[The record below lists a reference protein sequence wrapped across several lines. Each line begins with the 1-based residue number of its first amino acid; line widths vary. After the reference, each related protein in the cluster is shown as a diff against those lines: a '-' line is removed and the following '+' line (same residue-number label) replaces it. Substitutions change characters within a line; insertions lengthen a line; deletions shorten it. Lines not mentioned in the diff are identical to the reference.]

1 METKVKEFFTKKRT
15 CALLTVLVL
24 ILQMF
29 SPYSVLMNKV
39 YAAEPAAG
47 EPYFELAIHPIDASG
62 AYDDW
67 DEDTSYYYYDY
78 DPDTDTLETY
88 SGTRVVL
95 VDLVLKGSTTVNSAA
110 ISLKYD
116 STKMTPSMEVNVG
129 TKKNPRYEMQDAT
142 DFADFLVDGTI
153 WDVEAIATLDTST
166 STFRLDGG
174 STTGDIA
181 ENTVIM
187 TMVYKLADGVTLQDL
202 TTDVFTLAPASGLT
216 SGLQIPYVNSSGTTV
231 SVEGDTYL
239 LFDGFAAGT
248 KKVDS
253 IAIKT
258 MPSKTQYYTGETL
271 DYTGGEIKVT
281 YDDTSEETISI
292 PDAIANGT
300 LTASSTVATSSK
312 KVTFTYDGKTTD
324 FEYYLLNSLSVGT
337 QLSNMNY
344 EHGDSIN
351 FAGGEL
357 IATYV
362 NNSGATQA
370 STLNIANELAAGTLS
385 VDRNTADV
393 DNKTITFTYYDNK
406 TASMTLTVTDPI
418 ASISITTQPTTLTYS
433 DGDTISLAGGI
444 ITPITKSGKTA
455 TTVATDA
462 ATVTASTTTASIA
475 QATNKWTIAGGDGL
489 EAGNQTITLTYEGK
503 TADYT
508 IVVNDTV
515 ASLSITTQP
524 TTKNKLGTASAALSF
539 SGIVATI
546 QTSGGASFTVGESS
560 LTIDRSSYNANSLST
575 QSFPVRY
582 GTVNSSNNAEITLS
596 NYITG
601 ISVNFTNTEFD
612 YGTPLSTVLTSG
624 TYTENYADGTSSSA
638 KAISSSMV
646 TGYNASPAAALFGA
660 DHTYAETL
668 TIKLSSSSNPF
679 DQLPAT
685 ATQAITI
692 KDVVDNITV
701 LNKPSKISYNY
712 GEAFSSNGGQINVNY
727 KSGNTTTVSMGNSAV
742 SLTETDGSTINMS
755 PAISEFVNGK
765 ATKTIKVTY
774 TDGTNTYDTSFDIT
788 IKDEVS
794 SIAVTTDPTL
804 TFEHGDTFNADG
816 GKLTVTY
823 ASTRTEVIDLDMAT
837 LTETD
842 DSTINMTPAA
852 SEYTNNS
859 LTKTIKVTYGSK
871 NTTYTITIKNTV
883 SSISVTAPT
892 TTTYNLNDSTSLA
905 GGEVVVTRKAG
916 NTENVALTDSKV
928 TVTDFDTSVAG
939 TNKTANVKYTE
950 DGKDYTGTFTYTV
963 IDNVTS
969 IVITAPTDVNFNHGD
984 TLTFNGGNIAVHY
997 AGGSTNNITIDST
1010 MVTDKATGTSVNMS
1024 PAASDYTNYEL
1035 TKTLTITY
1043 TEGGVTKT
1051 QDYTITIKNN
1061 ITGIAMGTVPT
1072 NTTYNINDAAY
1083 DLTGG
1088 DIIVTRAVG
1097 NAETVS
1103 LTDTGVTLT
1112 PLSTLTTSTGT
1123 KAVTVTYEGKT
1134 TTFNIT
1140 VKNGV
1145 TNIAITAP
1153 TDVTFEHGD
1162 TLTLNGGTITVTY
1175 ADGTTA
1181 PVTMTTA
1188 MVKETLSG
1196 TNVNMSPAVSEYDS
1210 NNQVTKNLTIEY
1222 TEDGVTKSETY
1233 NITINNSI
1241 DNIAIAT
1248 SPRASYNLNESTTG
1262 VGGTLTV
1269 TRKAGNT
1276 ESVNIEDSMVTNLDT
1291 TTAGV
1296 GKTATVTYQGK
1307 TTTYTYDV
1315 IDNVTSIDITA
1326 PTDITFNHGDTL
1338 TFNGGNIAV
1347 HYAGGSTNNITIDS
1361 TMVTDKATGTS
1372 VNMSPAA
1379 SDYTNYEL
1387 TKTLTITYTEGGVT
1401 KTQDYTITIKNNIT
1415 GIAMGTVPT
1424 NTTYNINDAA
1434 YDLTGGDIIV
1444 TRAVGNA
1451 ETVSLTDTGVTLTP
1465 LSTLT
1470 TSTGTKAVTV
1480 TYEGKTT
1487 TFNITVKNGVTNI
1500 AITAPTDVTF
1510 EHGDTLTLNGGTI
1523 TVTYADGT
1531 TAPVTMT
1538 TAMVTETSS
1547 GSSVNMSPAVSEY
1560 NSSNQVTKNLTI
1572 SYTEDGVTNSETYN
1586 ITIKNT
1592 VSSISVT
1599 APTTTTYNLN
1609 DTPSLTGGEVVVTR
1623 KAGNTENVA
1632 LTDSKVTVTDF
1643 DTTTAGLNKT
1653 ANVKYTEDGKD
1664 YTGTFTYTVI
1674 DNVTSIVITAPTDIT
1689 FEHGDT
1695 LTLNGGTITVTYAD
1709 GTTAPVTMTTAMV
1722 TETSSG
1728 SSVNMSPAVSE
1739 YDSNNQV
1746 IKNLTITYTEDGV
1759 TNSAT
1764 YDITINNSVDNIAI
1778 ATSPKTSYKLNEATT
1793 GVGGTLTVT
1802 RKAGNTETVN
1812 IEDSMVTGL
1821 DTTIV
1826 GTGKTA
1832 TVTYQ
1837 GKTTT
1842 YTYDVTDNVASISI
1856 VGTPKTD
1863 YKLNETLEPLQI
1875 EVTKESGNTE
1885 IVTVTESMVS
1895 GYDSTTE
1902 GTQTVT
1908 ITYAGKTTSYTV
1920 NVKDAVQSITM
1931 GTTPKTNYLVG
1942 ETLDV
1947 TGGTI
1952 IVTKES
1958 GNTESLNITPGM
1970 VSGFN
1975 STSEQLGQVLT
1986 VTHEGKT
1993 TTYTVNITDSVSNI
2007 TLNPG
2012 PSKTTYKYG
2021 ESLDLTGAYIDI
2033 VKENGTTDRKAVTSS
2048 MVSGFNSTPAQG
2060 TLPSTQT
2067 VTVTYGKDTSG
2078 NDVTT
2083 TFTVTVEDYIT
2094 KITVNG
2100 AKTEYNYNEALDLS
2114 IGTLDITMA
2123 SGTPTTPVN
2132 LNASNVTVTGFTA
2145 TTVSVQTLTVTYE
2158 GMTTTYDVNVKD
2170 YVTSTSIVVPTKVT
2184 YNYGDSLDLSTGKIV
2199 QTWASGAAD
2208 TELPLQDSMVTKADG
2223 TPVNMT
2229 PSSFGTDNKVQ
2240 ETLKIT
2246 HEGITEDYTIEI
2258 INDIKSIVIK
2268 ETPKT
2273 EYNYGDSIDT
2283 SIGSIEVTRANGD
2296 KEEIPLSDSRITI
2309 VGFDTSTPINNVPV
2323 TVEFTENGVTKQ
2335 TNYSINVKDD
2345 VTSIQLVG
2353 TPKTNYKY
2361 GESLDL
2367 TGLTLTVTRP
2377 SGVTPN
2383 VPVTMSMISGYDP
2396 TVLNNQTV
2404 TITYGGKTET
2414 FTVNVEDYLKDIEL
2428 VKPSKV
2434 NYKLNESLDLTGAS
2448 ITEVMASG
2456 AKVTGI
2462 AVTSSMVSFLD
2473 SSTEGTKTLTVT
2485 YVKEGN
2491 TFTKQFKVIVADDL
2505 AGITVKNF
2513 PVDEY
2518 LYGEKLDLTG
2528 ATIEVE
2534 TESGDKQE
2542 LPITKDMV
2550 SGYVEKPASSNF
2562 ATSDEYIQVITISY
2576 TKDGITK
2583 KTSYPI
2589 TTKDYFDKIKVEGL
2603 EKDYT
2608 WGEDLKLDNA
2618 TVAKVS
2624 ASGIVSDKV
2633 QLTKDMI
2640 SGYNSKKEGEQTLT
2654 VSYAGKTTNP
2664 VVKVT
2669 DNVLAISINS
2679 EPNKK
2684 TYNYGTSLNL
2694 DGAKLNVVKNSGT
2707 SVIDITKDMVSGY
2720 NARKSGVQTL
2730 TVTYAGLKAEFSVTV
2745 KAKPI
2750 VIAEPETPNTPTVEE
2765 PTNEAVEEPT
2775 VQEPIAQE
2783 PTDSKPIQKPVEK
2796 PEENK
2801 EEQKKEVDPILVGAS
2816 MLAGLSMLF
2825 LIILILTK
2833 KNVEIYI
2840 EEEEDI
2846 KLIGKDNLSDEDNQE
2861 LDLTKYMEKYPN
2873 DILQVVFTKSLAKK
2887 LDGKTVTFKLANNE
2901 EKKVVVKYEKE
2912 EFITTIETEKPI
2924 GKDNKQK
2931 IIKK

>member
-1 METKVKEFFTKKRT
+1 
-15 CALLTVLVL
+15 
-24 ILQMF
+24 
-29 SPYSVLMNKV
+29 
-39 YAAEPAAG
+39 
-47 EPYFELAIHPIDASG
+47 
-62 AYDDW
+62 
-67 DEDTSYYYYDY
+67 
-78 DPDTDTLETY
+78 
-88 SGTRVVL
+88 
-95 VDLVLKGSTTVNSAA
+95 
-110 ISLKYD
+110 
-116 STKMTPSMEVNVG
+116 
-129 TKKNPRYEMQDAT
+129 
-142 DFADFLVDGTI
+142 
-153 WDVEAIATLDTST
+153 
-166 STFRLDGG
+166 
-174 STTGDIA
+174 
-181 ENTVIM
+181 
-187 TMVYKLADGVTLQDL
+187 
-202 TTDVFTLAPASGLT
+202 
-216 SGLQIPYVNSSGTTV
+216 
-231 SVEGDTYL
+231 
-239 LFDGFAAGT
+239 
-248 KKVDS
+248 
-253 IAIKT
+253 
-258 MPSKTQYYTGETL
+258 
-271 DYTGGEIKVT
+271 
-281 YDDTSEETISI
+281 
-292 PDAIANGT
+292 
-300 LTASSTVATSSK
+300 
-312 KVTFTYDGKTTD
+312 
-324 FEYYLLNSLSVGT
+324 
-337 QLSNMNY
+337 
-344 EHGDSIN
+344 
-351 FAGGEL
+351 
-357 IATYV
+357 
-362 NNSGATQA
+362 
-370 STLNIANELAAGTLS
+370 
-385 VDRNTADV
+385 
-393 DNKTITFTYYDNK
+393 
-406 TASMTLTVTDPI
+406 
-418 ASISITTQPTTLTYS
+418 
-433 DGDTISLAGGI
+433 
-444 ITPITKSGKTA
+444 
-455 TTVATDA
+455 
-462 ATVTASTTTASIA
+462 
-475 QATNKWTIAGGDGL
+475 
-489 EAGNQTITLTYEGK
+489 
-503 TADYT
+503 
-508 IVVNDTV
+508 
-515 ASLSITTQP
+515 
-524 TTKNKLGTASAALSF
+524 
-539 SGIVATI
+539 
-546 QTSGGASFTVGESS
+546 
-560 LTIDRSSYNANSLST
+560 
-575 QSFPVRY
+575 
-582 GTVNSSNNAEITLS
+582 
-596 NYITG
+596 
-601 ISVNFTNTEFD
+601 
-612 YGTPLSTVLTSG
+612 
-624 TYTENYADGTSSSA
+624 
-638 KAISSSMV
+638 
-646 TGYNASPAAALFGA
+646 
-660 DHTYAETL
+660 
-668 TIKLSSSSNPF
+668 
-679 DQLPAT
+679 
-685 ATQAITI
+685 
-692 KDVVDNITV
+692 
-701 LNKPSKISYNY
+701 
-712 GEAFSSNGGQINVNY
+712 
-727 KSGNTTTVSMGNSAV
+727 
-742 SLTETDGSTINMS
+742 
-755 PAISEFVNGK
+755 
-765 ATKTIKVTY
+765 
-774 TDGTNTYDTSFDIT
+774 
-788 IKDEVS
+788 
-794 SIAVTTDPTL
+794 
-804 TFEHGDTFNADG
+804 
-816 GKLTVTY
+816 
-823 ASTRTEVIDLDMAT
+823 
-837 LTETD
+837 
-842 DSTINMTPAA
+842 
-852 SEYTNNS
+852 
-859 LTKTIKVTYGSK
+859 
-871 NTTYTITIKNTV
+871 
-883 SSISVTAPT
+883 
-892 TTTYNLNDSTSLA
+892 
-905 GGEVVVTRKAG
+905 
-916 NTENVALTDSKV
+916 
-928 TVTDFDTSVAG
+928 
-939 TNKTANVKYTE
+939 
-950 DGKDYTGTFTYTV
+950 
-963 IDNVTS
+963 
-969 IVITAPTDVNFNHGD
+969 
-984 TLTFNGGNIAVHY
+984 
-997 AGGSTNNITIDST
+997 
-1010 MVTDKATGTSVNMS
+1010 
-1024 PAASDYTNYEL
+1024 
-1035 TKTLTITY
+1035 
-1043 TEGGVTKT
+1043 
-1051 QDYTITIKNN
+1051 
-1061 ITGIAMGTVPT
+1061 
-1072 NTTYNINDAAY
+1072 
-1083 DLTGG
+1083 
-1088 DIIVTRAVG
+1088 
-1097 NAETVS
+1097 
-1103 LTDTGVTLT
+1103 
-1112 PLSTLTTSTGT
+1112 
-1123 KAVTVTYEGKT
+1123 
-1134 TTFNIT
+1134 
-1140 VKNGV
+1140 
-1145 TNIAITAP
+1145 
-1153 TDVTFEHGD
+1153 
-1162 TLTLNGGTITVTY
+1162 
-1175 ADGTTA
+1175 
-1181 PVTMTTA
+1181 
-1188 MVKETLSG
+1188 
-1196 TNVNMSPAVSEYDS
+1196 
-1210 NNQVTKNLTIEY
+1210 
-1222 TEDGVTKSETY
+1222 
-1233 NITINNSI
+1233 
-1241 DNIAIAT
+1241 
-1248 SPRASYNLNESTTG
+1248 
-1262 VGGTLTV
+1262 
-1269 TRKAGNT
+1269 
-1276 ESVNIEDSMVTNLDT
+1276 
-1291 TTAGV
+1291 
-1296 GKTATVTYQGK
+1296 
-1307 TTTYTYDV
+1307 
-1315 IDNVTSIDITA
+1315 
-1326 PTDITFNHGDTL
+1326 
-1338 TFNGGNIAV
+1338 
-1347 HYAGGSTNNITIDS
+1347 
-1361 TMVTDKATGTS
+1361 
-1372 VNMSPAA
+1372 
-1379 SDYTNYEL
+1379 
-1387 TKTLTITYTEGGVT
+1387 
-1401 KTQDYTITIKNNIT
+1401 
-1415 GIAMGTVPT
+1415 
-1424 NTTYNINDAA
+1424 
-1434 YDLTGGDIIV
+1434 
-1444 TRAVGNA
+1444 
-1451 ETVSLTDTGVTLTP
+1451 
-1465 LSTLT
+1465 
-1470 TSTGTKAVTV
+1470 
-1480 TYEGKTT
+1480 
-1487 TFNITVKNGVTNI
+1487 
-1500 AITAPTDVTF
+1500 
-1510 EHGDTLTLNGGTI
+1510 
-1523 TVTYADGT
+1523 
-1531 TAPVTMT
+1531 MT

-1547 GSSVNMSPAVSEY
+1547 GSSA
-1560 NSSNQVTKNLTI
+1560 
-1572 SYTEDGVTNSETYN
+1572 
-1586 ITIKNT
+1586 
-1592 VSSISVT
+1592 
-1599 APTTTTYNLN
+1599 
-1609 DTPSLTGGEVVVTR
+1609 
-1623 KAGNTENVA
+1623 
-1632 LTDSKVTVTDF
+1632 
-1643 DTTTAGLNKT
+1643 
-1653 ANVKYTEDGKD
+1653 
-1664 YTGTFTYTVI
+1664 
-1674 DNVTSIVITAPTDIT
+1674 
-1689 FEHGDT
+1689 
-1695 LTLNGGTITVTYAD
+1695 
-1709 GTTAPVTMTTAMV
+1709 
-1722 TETSSG
+1722 
-1728 SSVNMSPAVSE
+1728 NMSPAVSE

-1746 IKNLTITYTEDGV
+1746 IKNLTISYTEGGV
-1759 TNSAT
+1759 TNSET
-1764 YDITINNSVDNIAI
+1764 YNITINNSVDNIAI

-1812 IEDSMVTGL
+1812 IEDSMVTGV
-1821 DTTIV
+1821 DTTTE

-1863 YKLNETLEPLQI
+1863 YKLNEALETLQI
-1875 EVTKESGNTE
+1875 MVTKESGNTE
-1885 IVTVTESMVS
+1885 TVTVTASMVS

-1958 GNTESLNITPGM
+1958 GNTETINITPGM

-2033 VKENGTTDRKAVTSS
+2033 VKVNGTTDRKSVTSS

-2199 QTWASGAAD
+2199 KTWASGAAD

-2229 PSSFGTDNKVQ
+2229 PSSFGTDNKVV

-2309 VGFDTSTPINNVPV
+2309 VGFDTTTPINNVPV
-2323 TVEFTENGVTKQ
+2323 TVKFTENGVTKQ

-2462 AVTSSMVSFLD
+2462 AVTSSMVSSLD

-2513 PVDEY
+2513 PIDEY

-2583 KTSYPI
+2583 TTSYPI

-2912 EFITTIETEKPI
+2912 EFITTIKAEKPI